1 MTGWRCLDTNRIK
14 KSVEESRGAFDPLDV
29 CSCSFEEFQAHMDLL
44 DFRSNLF
51 GIAGVVE
58 HAERYRYRMNPH
70 ALAFVLERLEAN
82 SFSMK
87 G

>member
-1 MTGWRCLDTNRIK
+1 MLD
-14 KSVEESRGAFDPLDV
+14 
-29 CSCSFEEFQAHMDLL
+29 AHMDLL

-70 ALAFVLERLEAN
+70 ALGFVLERLEAN
-82 SFSMK
+82 SFSNERVRLSSHTRQHRDVIFFLSTLK
-87 G
+87 C